1 MTGQLPILPRAVE
14 LEAAVLGA
22 CFIDHRAANLA
33 SEMLARDDFYTSA
46 NQTIFGEILRQVNT
60 GQGIGADIAVAIE
73 TLSVNGL
80 LDGIGGANYLTGIA
94 SSCPGSAAVETQI
107 RLVREASMK
116 RALILA
122 ATEMARRGY
131 EPGATAEELLRY
143 HFERLAAVNGR
154 LAGQQSRLDL
164 GAVMAEVIAG
174 LQGVAKRAAYHTG
187 IASLDS
193 MLGGGFMEKDL
204 VVIGARPGCGKT
216 TLCEQVARVNAGA
229 GVPVLYLSYEVSSV
243 NLGQAVVAGHARIC
257 IHKDGTV
264 REENYEL
271 AVATAREIGG
281 WPMYVEDQP
290 PDISRIP
297 ALIRQQVQERGVKL
311 VFVDYLQQ
319 VPVSGGDDNREGE
332 VAKIARTLKACARDN
347 QIVVVAAAQLNRAVN
362 QAANVRPS
370 LARLRESGAIEQE
383 ADIVVFL
390 HDPELDSRTGER
402 PLTVKM
408 EAIVAK
414 HRNGQIGSKEVEWQT
429 GFRVLEEYCDRIP
442 YSRVAP
448 AVPDGRDG

>member
-1 MTGQLPILPRAVE
+1 M
-14 LEAAVLGA
+14 
-22 CFIDHRAANLA
+22 
-33 SEMLARDDFYTSA
+33 
-46 NQTIFGEILRQVNT
+46 
-60 GQGIGADIAVAIE
+60 
-73 TLSVNGL
+73 
-80 LDGIGGANYLTGIA
+80 
-94 SSCPGSAAVETQI
+94 
-107 RLVREASMK
+107 
-116 RALILA
+116 
-122 ATEMARRGY
+122 
-131 EPGATAEELLRY
+131 
-143 HFERLAAVNGR
+143 
-154 LAGQQSRLDL
+154 
-164 GAVMAEVIAG
+164 
-174 LQGVAKRAAYHTG
+174 
-187 IASLDS
+187 
-193 MLGGGFMEKDL
+193 
-204 VVIGARPGCGKT
+204 
-216 TLCEQVARVNAGA
+216 
-229 GVPVLYLSYEVSSV
+229 
-243 NLGQAVVAGHARIC
+243 
-257 IHKDGTV
+257 
-264 REENYEL
+264 
-271 AVATAREIGG
+271 
-281 WPMYVEDQP
+281 
-290 PDISRIP
+290 
-297 ALIRQQVQERGVKL
+297 